1 MKSDFVPFQVAT
13 SDGSRPQTEAR
24 TEVIARAQKA
34 IVFRPLTQPPA
45 HLAAPPNTHGEP
57 SVTLER
63 DGERVTRIKVQCSCG
78 QVLELAC
85 DYSEKPQTS

>member
-13 SDGSRPQTEAR
+13 ADGSRPRTEAR
-24 TEVIARAQKA
+24 TEVIAGAQTA
-34 IVFRPLTQPPA
+34 IVFHPLTQAPA
-45 HLAAPPNTHGEP
+45 HLPTPPNTHGEP

-63 DGERVTRIKVQCSCG
+63 DGGRVTRIKVQCPCG

-85 DYSEKPQTS
+85 DYSEKLSG